1 MKRLGWLLIG
11 HDDEENNTIIN
22 EWGIERADS
31 MRLRDMSQRKSVVI
45 VQKHKWNSTVFLKKE
60 NLSTQWKS
68 PRGRPF
74 RFACFCFLKKTTI
87 VAQNNKINKLQSL
100 KKVKIK

>member
-45 VQKHKWNSTVFLKKE
+45 VQKHKWNSTVFKKRKLKYTVE
-60 NLSTQWKS
+60 IA
-68 PRGRPF
+68 PRKAFPV
-74 RFACFCFLKKTTI
+74 CVFLF
-87 VAQNNKINKLQSL
+87 S
-100 KKVKIK
+100 